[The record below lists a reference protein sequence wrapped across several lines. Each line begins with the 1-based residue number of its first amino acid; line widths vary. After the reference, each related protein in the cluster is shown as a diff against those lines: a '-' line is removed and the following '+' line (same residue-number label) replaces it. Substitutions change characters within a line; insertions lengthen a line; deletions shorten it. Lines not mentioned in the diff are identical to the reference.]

1 MKRRFRH
8 CAARSFMVLR
18 NYKGQKISVNK
29 QQFNAQSLLTAVE
42 EMNPSFPILKETYRE
57 ILEDVMDLPR
67 AKEILKE
74 IEKGAIKYKIIKTRV
89 PSPFSHLMLT
99 FGEADIVMMKDRR
112 KRIKEL
118 HNQVLKLINR
128 G

>member
-42 EMNPSFPILKETYRE
+42 EMNPNFPILKETYRE

-74 IEKGAIKYKIIKTRV
+74 IENGAISTR
-89 PSPFSHLMLT
+89 
-99 FGEADIVMMKDRR
+99 
-112 KRIKEL
+112 
-118 HNQVLKLINR
+118 
-128 G
+128 